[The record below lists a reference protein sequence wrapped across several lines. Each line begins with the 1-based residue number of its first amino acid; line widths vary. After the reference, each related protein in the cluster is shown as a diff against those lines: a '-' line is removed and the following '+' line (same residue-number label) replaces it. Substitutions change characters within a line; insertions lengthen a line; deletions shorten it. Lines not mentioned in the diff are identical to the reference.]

1 MRPAETYRPTSVLLV
16 ENDSMDAQRLTQ
28 QLTLTPPDVALG
40 GSFAVECC
48 DRLESGL
55 ARLALGEVD
64 VILLDLHLPDARGLE
79 ALRQVRQGHADIP
92 VVVLSEVEDDPVGIQ
107 TLREGAQDYLVK
119 RHCSRERLIHAL
131 LAAMERH
138 QIHAALVQARRSDQA
153 ARERCE
159 QQVGALMASNAE
171 LRLFTH
177 LVSSSFRI
185 PLEALSTYSR
195 QVYQLYH
202 GKGDRLAD
210 TLSGN
215 LVQGVEHLQQFVQ
228 GLDAYLSV
236 ETAGQPFTAC
246 DSMRLFESA
255 RVRLQHVIAKTQ
267 ASVRC
272 EALPMVQA
280 DAEQIT
286 TLFWHLLDNALKFHQ
301 DGQAPQVRVYFETW
315 GPEGAFAVHDEGI
328 GIEAAELHS
337 IFKLFHRSRTPSP
350 KSGVGSGLAVCRR
363 IVERHG
369 GRLWVESELGQ
380 GTTFYFTLRAVANR
394 DG

>member
-1 MRPAETYRPTSVLLV
+1 VLLV

-28 QLTLTPPDVALG
+28 QLTLSPPDVSLG
-40 GSFAVECC
+40 GSFAVDCC

-55 ARLALGEVD
+55 ARLALGGVD
-64 VILLDLHLPDARGLE
+64 VILLALYLPDAGGLE
-79 ALRQVRQGHADIP
+79 ALHQVRQGHADIP
-92 VVVLSEVEDDPVGIQ
+92 VVVLSEDEDDALWRQ

-119 RHCSRERLIHAL
+119 RRCSRETLVHAL
-131 LAAMERH
+131 LAAIER
-138 QIHAALVQARRSDQA
+138 QQVHAALVRSRRSDQA

-177 LVSSSFRI
+177 IVSSSFRV

-195 QVYQLYH
+195 QVSQLYR

-210 TLSGN
+210 TLSDN
-215 LVQGVEHLQQFVQ
+215 LVQGVEHLQQFVK

-236 ETAGQPFTAC
+236 ETAGRPFAAC

-255 RVRLQHVIAKTQ
+255 RARLQHAIAQTQ

-272 EALPMVQA
+272 EALPMVRV

-286 TLFWHLLDNALKFHQ
+286 TLFWHLLDNALTFHQ
-301 DGQAPQVRVYFETW
+301 DGQVPQVRVYFETW

-328 GIEAAELHS
+328 GIEASNLNS
-337 IFKLFHRSRTPSP
+337 IFKLFHRGPPHSP

-369 GRLWVESELGQ
+369 GRLWVESEPGQ
-380 GTTFYFTLRAVANR
+380 GTTFYFTLS
-394 DG
+394 

>member
-1 MRPAETYRPTSVLLV
+1 MRPAGTYRPTSVLLV

-28 QLTLTPPDVALG
+28 QLTTSTPPTSLDVR
-40 GSFAVECC
+40 FAVDCC

-55 ARLALGEVD
+55 ERLALGGVD
-64 VILLDLHLPDARGLE
+64 VVLLDLYLPDARGLE
-79 ALRQVRQGHADIP
+79 ALHQVRQGHAEVP
-92 VVVLSEVEDDPVGIQ
+92 VVVLSEDEDDALGLQI
-107 TLREGAQDYLVK
+107 LREGAQDYLVK
-119 RHCSRERLIHAL
+119 GRCSRETLAHAL
-131 LAAMERH
+131 LAAIERQQVH
-138 QIHAALVQARRSDQA
+138 EALVRSRRSEQV

-177 LVSSSFRI
+177 IVSSSFRI

-210 TLSGN
+210 TLSNN
-215 LVQGVEHLQQFVQ
+215 LVQGVEHLQQFVK
-228 GLDAYLSV
+228 GLDEYLSV
-236 ETAGQPFTAC
+236 ETAGRPFTAC
-246 DSMRLFESA
+246 DSKRLFESA
-255 RVRLQHVIAKTQ
+255 RARLQYVIGQTQ

-272 EALPMVQA
+272 EALPMVRA

-301 DGQAPQVRVYFETW
+301 DGQAPRVRVYFETW
-315 GPEGAFAVHDEGI
+315 GPEGAFAIHDDGI
-328 GIEAAELHS
+328 GIEASNLNA
-337 IFKLFHRSRTPSP
+337 IFKLFHRSHTPGP
-350 KSGVGSGLAVCRR
+350 RSGVGSGLAICRR

-369 GRLWVESELGQ
+369 GRLWVESEPGQ
-380 GTTFYFTLRAVANR
+380 GTTFYFTLS
-394 DG
+394 